1 MMHTIKCFKEAM
13 EHNGPAIIIA
23 YSPCVEHGIVGGM
36 SNSIDQQKL
45 SVECGYNILMH
56 YKDNE
61 LFIDSRE
68 PDFDKYNE
76 FLSNELRYKS
86 LYTKNPSLA
95 QDLLKENIDYA
106 KKRFDYYNNIKK

>member
-1 MMHTIKCFKEAM
+1 MQQPLLVDGIK
-13 EHNGPAIIIA
+13 
-23 YSPCVEHGIVGGM
+23 GGM

-45 SVECGYNILMH
+45 SVECGYNILMR

-61 LFIDSRE
+61 IFIDSRE
-68 PDFDKYNE
+68 PNFDKYNE

-95 QDLLKENIDYA
+95 QKLLNEQIEYA
-106 KKRFDYYNNIKK
+106 KKTNKKVNYLE